1 MKDNNKM
8 KIIDNIDQKLN
19 ILYKNMNKEDYYRF
33 LDDNEEIKAYNDL
46 LNNISLNI
54 LPTSYLSLLPI
65 NILVEINTKVFNEF
79 ISFLDNQKEL
89 VLT

>member
-19 ILYKNMNKEDYYRF
+19 ILYKNMSKEAYYRF
-33 LDDNEEIKAYNDL
+33 LDENEEIKAYNDL
-46 LNNISLNI
+46 LNNISLHI
-54 LPTSYLSLLPI
+54 LPTSYLMVLPTSVLEII
-65 NILVEINTKVFNEF
+65 NVKVFNEF
-79 ISFLDNQKEL
+79 CDFMSNTKEL

>member
-46 LNNISLNI
+46 LNNISLHI
-54 LPTSYLSLLPI
+54 LPTSYLTLLPTSVLEVI
-65 NILVEINTKVFNEF
+65 NLKVFNEF
-79 ISFLDNQKEL
+79 CEFMNNQKEL

>member
-19 ILYKNMNKEDYYRF
+19 ILYKNMSKEAYYRF
-33 LDDNEEIKAYNDL
+33 LEENEEIKAYNDL
-46 LNNISLNI
+46 LNNISLHI
-54 LPTSYLSLLPI
+54 LPTSYLMVLPTSVLEII
-65 NILVEINTKVFNEF
+65 NIKVFNEF
-79 ISFLDNQKEL
+79 CDFMSNTKEL

>member
-19 ILYKNMNKEDYYRF
+19 ILYKNMTREDYYRF

-46 LNNISLNI
+46 LNNISLHI
-54 LPTSYLSLLPI
+54 LPTSYLTLLPTSILEVI
-65 NILVEINTKVFNEF
+65 NLKVFNEF
-79 ISFLDNQKEL
+79 CEFMSNQKEL